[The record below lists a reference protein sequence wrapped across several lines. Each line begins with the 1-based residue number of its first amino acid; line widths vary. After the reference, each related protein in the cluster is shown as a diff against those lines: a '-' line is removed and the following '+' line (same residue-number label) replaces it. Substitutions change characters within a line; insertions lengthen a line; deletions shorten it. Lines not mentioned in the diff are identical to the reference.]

1 MSERKA
7 GVLRGEV
14 EGLID
19 MLEQSG
25 VTLRA
30 DAGESLVRLGELI
43 YEWNKRVNLVSRKDI
58 SRLISYHFCDAAS
71 LLPIIKPEVSI
82 CLLDVGGSNGLPG
95 LVLSALSPNIGVT
108 VCDSRQKRK
117 GFMEEAC
124 GALEGQAS
132 YVVARVDSDIF
143 RAANAG
149 KFDLIVA
156 RAVTRLRLLLEW
168 CLPLLGSGGFI
179 AAYKGSRCC
188 EEVKQAEGYLWS
200 HGANM
205 VMVLGSPFAA
215 KCNPLRQFA
224 VVGKNR

>member
-25 VTLRA
+25 VTVRA

-215 KCNPLRQFA
+215 KCNPFRQFA